1 MKSQKAKQEGL
12 LESEGFLRVCRS
24 VGSLLEGC
32 SYRSVGQSISL
43 HHHHHHHI
51 VISIRIL
58 E

>member
-24 VGSLLEGC
+24 FGSLLEDC

-43 HHHHHHHI
+43 HHHHHI

>member
-12 LESEGFLRVCRS
+12 LESEGFLRVCRYF
-24 VGSLLEGC
+24 GSHLEDC

-43 HHHHHHHI
+43 HHHHHRI
-51 VISIRIL
+51 VISILIL